1 MNPTRRETAIVV
13 AGKCGSSE
21 ECFDSCVSTIASM
34 PLKCMGSERI
44 QMGWSEET
52 HSGMMIPNPA
62 PKSNPE
68 PRAASLD
75 IEDPKARQQDRVSQ
89 YV

>member
-13 AGKCGSSE
+13 AGKCASPEEWVDSRASTMASTPLGYTSSE
-21 ECFDSCVSTIASM
+21 
-34 PLKCMGSERI
+34 LI
-44 QMGWSEET
+44 QLRWCEET

-75 IEDPKARQQDRVSQ
+75 IDDPKACQQDRMFQHV
-89 YV
+89 